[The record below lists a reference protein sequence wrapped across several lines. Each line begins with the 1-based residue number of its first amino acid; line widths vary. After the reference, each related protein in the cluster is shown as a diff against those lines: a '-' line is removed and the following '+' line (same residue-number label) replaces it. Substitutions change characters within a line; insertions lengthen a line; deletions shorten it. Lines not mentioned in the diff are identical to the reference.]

1 MRQQILFLYLENS
14 SLDSKVIS
22 WGFWDGTGKTQSYA
36 GDSDLPPYET
46 GFDAMLD
53 GWFLIQAS
61 PLLTAASG
69 NEYKTSFFQNEFI
82 FEKTVSPP
90 DNFIENF
97 FCSDFNE
104 LIIFFK
110 FLLLK
115 DSLFP
120 LPEIK

>member
-82 FEKTVSPP
+82 FEKKVLGY
-90 DNFIENF
+90 D
-97 FCSDFNE
+97 
-104 LIIFFK
+104 
-110 FLLLK
+110 
-115 DSLFP
+115 
-120 LPEIK
+120 

>member
-22 WGFWDGTGKTQSYA
+22 WGFWDGTGNTQSYA

-69 NEYKTSFFQNEFI
+69 NEYKTSFFQNEFQLRG
-82 FEKTVSPP
+82 FEYYTST
-90 DNFIENF
+90 
-97 FCSDFNE
+97 
-104 LIIFFK
+104 
-110 FLLLK
+110 
-115 DSLFP
+115 
-120 LPEIK
+120 